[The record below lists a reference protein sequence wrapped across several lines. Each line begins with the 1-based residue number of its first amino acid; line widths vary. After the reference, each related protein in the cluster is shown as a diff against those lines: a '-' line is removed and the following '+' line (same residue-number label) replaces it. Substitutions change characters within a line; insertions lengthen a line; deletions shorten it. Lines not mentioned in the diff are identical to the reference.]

1 MFQRFFAF
9 AILSSS
15 VLLPALGEAQVLE
28 WTAHTRGRMIDVYA
42 PGESAEYLLATGL
55 TMATLA
61 IAAYDDDP
69 VGRSL
74 DVRGAHYDEVHF
86 ESESTT
92 DAQAVVVR
100 DNRALVVAFRGSES
114 RLDWAG
120 DLVTVTDVGRDRGAH
135 LGFAM
140 ATRSVASRLTTV
152 LRNELSRGPRE
163 VWLTGHSLGGAMAQI
178 FARYLVLEGIAVAG
192 VVTFGAPTPGHSE
205 WSSAYAPLASRTHR
219 FENAEDL
226 VPCLPPNRAQW
237 IQSGHVHV
245 LHGASIDA
253 FASESTCVDS
263 IPEAAFGRPFCEASN
278 VVKGVVAIF
287 APHTIARCEAP
298 DFNRALVDLL
308 AQLASGHGAS
318 RHDKDLYWD
327 RLASRI
333 PGRVRALTGL

>member
-1 MFQRFFAF
+1 MFKRILAL
-9 AILSSS
+9 AMILLSALSSG
-15 VLLPALGEAQVLE
+15 LAEAQVLE

-42 PGESAEYLLATGL
+42 PGESPEHLLATGL

-69 VGRSL
+69 VGRGL
-74 DVRGAHYDEVHF
+74 DVRGAHYEEVHF
-86 ESESTT
+86 ESEPTT
-92 DAQAVVVR
+92 DAQALVVR

-120 DLVTVTDVGRDRGAH
+120 DLATVTDVGRDRGAH

-152 LRNELSRGPRE
+152 LRNELSRGARE

-178 FARYLVLEGIAVAG
+178 FARYLALEGIAVAG
-192 VVTFGAPTPGHSE
+192 VVTFGAPAPGHSE
-205 WSSAYAPLASRTHR
+205 WSATYAPLASRTHR

-245 LHGASIDA
+245 LDGVSLDA
-253 FASESTCVDS
+253 FASDSTCVDQ
-263 IPEAAFGRPFCEASN
+263 IPEAAFGRPLCDAPDGVRR
-278 VVKGVVAIF
+278 VVGFF
-287 APHTIARCEAP
+287 APHTALMCEAP
-298 DFNRALVDLL
+298 DLNRALVDLL

-318 RHDKDLYWD
+318 KHDKDLYWD

-333 PGRVRALTGL
+333 PLRVRALTGL